1 MSCETNEAI
10 PIKVELSGA
19 DIQSQVGI
27 ALSRIGGAIKQDCP
41 FVLFIFFLISR
52 PEHFTLTDEDHFEVV
67 ECCPSKYFGLLFG
80 VFPLELFYAAHKKL
94 GFFILQLQSH
104 ILCNDH
110 TLCRLTW
117 GVSTG
122 LWLLSHNIVSQEP
135 GFHCDR
141 PSNQWGERILSLGFS
156 QNGSRSGKVICCFL
170 LDLGVLG

>member
-19 DIQSQVGI
+19 DIELGRYCTQQNWWSYQTR
-27 ALSRIGGAIKQDCP
+27 LP
-41 FVLFIFFLISR
+41 FCVIYFFLISR

-135 GFHCDR
+135 SFHCDR